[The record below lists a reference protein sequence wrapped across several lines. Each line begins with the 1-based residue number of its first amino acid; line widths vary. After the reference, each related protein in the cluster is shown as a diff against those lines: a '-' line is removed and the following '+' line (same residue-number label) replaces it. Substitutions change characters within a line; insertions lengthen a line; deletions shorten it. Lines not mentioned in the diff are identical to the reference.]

1 MQRMTLW
8 PSRQLRADH
17 ERLLQLRRES
27 FHPTMARHRRHPRS
41 QQYIIWKR
49 FEQGAIVTLS
59 EVENKDEELEL
70 IALCV
75 FAWQQK
81 CCACS
86 QKYGPWG
93 QYNSTQVDEFLEKIL
108 YNFLL
113 CRLKVWMRCSTT
125 VLVYI
130 SHCSQTSVAWIA
142 RALSMFKP

>member
-1 MQRMTLW
+1 MQRMTPW

-17 ERLLQLRRES
+17 ERLLQLWRES
-27 FHPTMARHRRHPRS
+27 FHPTMARHRRRPRS
-41 QQYIIWKR
+41 QQYTIWKR
-49 FEQGAIVTLS
+49 FEQGAIVALS
-59 EVENKDEELEL
+59 EAEDEDEELEL

-81 CCACS
+81 CCARS
-86 QKYGPWG
+86 RKYGPRG

-108 YNFLL
+108 YNFSS
-113 CRLKVWMRCSTT
+113 RRFKVWMRCSTT